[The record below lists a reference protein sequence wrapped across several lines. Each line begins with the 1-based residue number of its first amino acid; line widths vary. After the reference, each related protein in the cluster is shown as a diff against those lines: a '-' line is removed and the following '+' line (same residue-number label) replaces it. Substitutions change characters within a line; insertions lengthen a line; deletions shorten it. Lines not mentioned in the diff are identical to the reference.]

1 MGGTDL
7 GVLYEQLKEHLQSL
21 HPLDSQ
27 QDQQQL
33 ARDVQALRND
43 YPGFMFT
50 VVAGG
55 GQTGIEAVP
64 KPGYEGELVA
74 IIMPDANGLREAL
87 DAALD
92 DPVL

>member
-1 MGGTDL
+1 MGGSNL
-7 GVLYEQLKEHLQSL
+7 GTLYEQLKEHLQSL

-27 QDQQQL
+27 QDQEQL
-33 ARDVQALRND
+33 TRDVWALRAE
-43 YPGFMFT
+43 YPGFLFT

-64 KPGYEGELVA
+64 VPGYEGELVA
-74 IIMPDANGLREAL
+74 IIMPDADRLREAL